1 MDGAKAWPS
10 VIDWEHLEITG
21 ADLEAL
27 LNRFLEDP
35 LPRTAEELA
44 RFLIQR
50 RLQEVEERRRAL
62 LAGAR
67 PFRPKDRYQ
76 VGERLFFPHLN
87 FAVGT
92 VVGIR
97 DGHNPEIGPFK
108 VIQVR
113 FESDGTL
120 KEFAAEYP
128 LPHRLN
134 ELDGMRGPDEKGLH
148 PDEVWAAWGRRIRDQ
163 LVARLEASP
172 DFVRV
177 GDHWFPKALLVELHE
192 GHLNLVEAVL
202 DVHGG
207 GPLSPEDLL
216 PHLELPAD
224 VPAPLQI
231 FSLNAALYRDP
242 RFDEVG
248 PAGRFLWFL
257 RRMEPPEVLA
267 TPPRLEGPPYTG
279 SGEALDA
286 ALRRIAAEIDDELS
300 HPEEIRPGIG
310 EAEEVVWMAT
320 YPHLASGTAPLTR
333 RTGQVFPLGRTH
345 RIRFEFEDPTSGRR
359 WPGWV
364 VRERRYVFGLKEWYQ
379 AHEVQPGCWVV
390 FRRTREPGVI
400 QVQLQGRSRRDWVRV
415 ARVEEGRLTFDML
428 RRQIPGEFDDQG
440 LIYVDD
446 PAALEELWPRWRGR
460 PARALAQQLFP
471 ALAGL
476 TPQGTVHAR
485 TLYQAVNLL
494 IRIPPEALFE
504 AVMDLPGCLYLGDGY
519 WRWRE
524 EAG

>member
-1 MDGAKAWPS
+1 MAMAWPGPM
-10 VIDWEHLEITG
+10 DWEHMEITE

-35 LPRTAEELA
+35 LPRTDEELA
-44 RFLIQR
+44 RILIRQ
-50 RLQEVEERRRAL
+50 RLQEVEERRRAA
-62 LAGAR
+62 LAGTR
-67 PFRPKDRYQ
+67 PFRPRDRYE
-76 VGERLFFPHLN
+76 VGERLFFPHMG

-97 DGHNPEIGPFK
+97 EGHNPEIGPFK

-113 FESDGTL
+113 FEEDGTVR
-120 KEFAAEYP
+120 EFAAEYP

-134 ELDGMRGPDEKGLH
+134 DLDGWRGPDEKELR
-148 PDEVWAAWGRRIRDQ
+148 PEVIWDRWGQRIREQ
-163 LVARLEASP
+163 LRARLEASP

-177 GDHWFPKALLVELHE
+177 GDHWFPRALLVELHE

-202 DVHGG
+202 DVHNG
-207 GPLSPEDLL
+207 GPLSPEELL

-224 VPAPLQI
+224 VPLPLRV

-248 PAGRFLWFL
+248 PAGQFLWFL
-257 RRMEPPEVLA
+257 RRMEPPEVQE
-267 TPPRLEGPPYTG
+267 TPLRLQGRPYG
-279 SGEALDA
+279 GDRARLDE

-300 HPEEIRPGIG
+300 DPEEIRPGLG
-310 EAEEVVWMAT
+310 EADEVIWIAS
-320 YPHLASGTAPLTR
+320 YPHLRSGTAPLTR

-345 RIRFEFEDPTSGRR
+345 RIRFEFEDPVSGRR

-364 VRERRYVFGLKEWYQ
+364 VRERKYVFGLKEWYEAYQ
-379 AHEVQPGCWVV
+379 VQPGCLVA
-390 FRRTREPGVI
+390 FRRSPEPGVI
-400 QVQLQGRSRRDWVRV
+400 RVTLRGRSRRDWVRV
-415 ARVEEGRLTFDML
+415 VRAEEGQLVFEML
-428 RRQIPGEFDDQG
+428 RRQIPGEFDDQS
-440 LIYVDD
+440 LIVVDD
-446 PAALEELWPRWRGR
+446 PAALEELWTRWRNR
-460 PARALAQQLFP
+460 PVRALAQQLLP
-471 ALAGL
+471 TLARL

-494 IRIPPEALFE
+494 IRTPPEPLFE
-504 AVMDLPGCLYLGDGY
+504 EMMNLPGCLYLGDGY

-524 EAG
+524 EEA